1 MIYFNCGS
9 RSAWSSCFSKNT
21 VKQSGEATSSLI
33 FWGVLCLPA
42 DTLIWT
48 EAALFFKPL
57 ILCSSAFLLLSLQET
72 LLGQGV
78 CADTAAVVSVNWK
91 GSNKRRTWLGKQF
104 FDWDESIASNKIFF
118 GMITV
123 FFCRL
128 AELIVSY
135 LWPKNCFSKTS
146 LLCEFVHRRN
156 GRLNFS
162 CMHWQRMFMG
172 FLHSPT
178 YSFYCSFSWKPK
190 TNRFSSSS
198 LSKTYYNHYQVAESP
213 LPPSNTRHGVFY
225 LILCASFP
233 RRKASSKTWCA
244 ATKLAAGIGRTCVGN
259 FLLV

>member
-21 VKQSGEATSSLI
+21 VSQVKQQAALHSE
-33 FWGVLCLPA
+33 GVLCLPA

-57 ILCSSAFLLLSLQET
+57 ILCNSAFLLLSLQET
-72 LLGQGV
+72 LLGQGI

-118 GMITV
+118 GMIPV

-146 LLCEFVHRRN
+146 LLCGFVHRRN
-156 GRLNFS
+156 GRVNFS
-162 CMHWQRMFMG
+162 CMHWQQMFTG
-172 FLHSPT
+172 FLHSP
-178 YSFYCSFSWKPK
+178 
-190 TNRFSSSS
+190 
-198 LSKTYYNHYQVAESP
+198 L
-213 LPPSNTRHGVFY
+213 
-225 LILCASFP
+225 
-233 RRKASSKTWCA
+233 
-244 ATKLAAGIGRTCVGN
+244 
-259 FLLV
+259 FLLLFFLLKAQDKQIQQFLFV